1 MTKPTKSVA
10 QELRDFDLRP
20 REAALA
26 VKDRCKPLLLGSFGS
41 AFRAESHISCIAPSR
56 PPGVVFAKPLTASFR
71 AIRDTLLEKSSRP
84 SGRREIDMLAKI
96 IRAMAVTTACVIFW
110 GGNARA
116 EILITTAAITR
127 GELTIVGRVRRP
139 REPSV
144 HIKIS
149 PSKTVLVESSSTGG
163 FRWIGPEF
171 PSTCIVEITSGKD
184 RREVVIE
191 NCGLPGPP
199 GPAGPPGPV
208 GPAGAMGPA
217 GPKGDPGEAPKQ

>member
-1 MTKPTKSVA
+1 
-10 QELRDFDLRP
+10 
-20 REAALA
+20 
-26 VKDRCKPLLLGSFGS
+26 
-41 AFRAESHISCIAPSR
+41 
-56 PPGVVFAKPLTASFR
+56 
-71 AIRDTLLEKSSRP
+71 
-84 SGRREIDMLAKI
+84 MLAKL
-96 IRAMAVTTACVIFW
+96 IRAVVAATTTCVITW

-139 REPSV
+139 RDHSV

-149 PSKTVLVESSSTGG
+149 PSKTVRVESSSTGG

-171 PSTCIVEITSGKD
+171 PSTCVVEITSGEDK
-184 RREVVIE
+184 REVVIE

-199 GPAGPPGPV
+199 GPTGPPGPA

-217 GPKGDPGEAPKQ
+217 GPKGDPGEAAKQ